1 VNNDARPQ
9 SIPHV
14 AVTGA
19 AGFIGSTLVDALLQA
34 GHEVTAIDVRGTTDT
49 LAARNLKAASA
60 CDRFTLHTVDLRH
73 ADLPE
78 ILNGAET
85 VFHLAGL
92 GGVRGSWGAR
102 FADYVAAN
110 LTATHRVIDAC
121 EQTDVRRLVYASSS
135 SVYGST
141 ARASREDDVTRP
153 ISPYGV
159 TKLAAEQL
167 CLAHATRGGARLS
180 AVALRYFT
188 VYGPRQRPGMAI
200 GQMLAAAL
208 TGEPVPLFGDGRQR
222 REFTYVD
229 DVVRATIAASHPAV
243 PSAAINVGGGT
254 SATMLDVLDLVATVT
269 GSPVPIRHEPDQAG
283 DVLSTGADL
292 ALAEQLLDYRPRVG
306 LHEGLSRHA
315 QWLSATLN
323 HPITATP
330 TTETLETVR

>member
-1 VNNDARPQ
+1 MNNDTRPEPL
-9 SIPHV
+9 PHV

-19 AGFIGSTLVDALLQA
+19 AGFIGSTLVDALLGA
-34 GHEVTAIDVRGTTDT
+34 GHEVTAIDVRGTADP

-60 CDRFTLHTVDLRH
+60 CDQFRLHTVDLRH
-73 ADLPE
+73 ADLAA
-78 ILNGAET
+78 ILDGADT
-85 VFHLAGL
+85 VYHLAGL

-102 FADYVAAN
+102 FTDYVAAN

-121 EQTDVRRLVYASSS
+121 EQTGVRRLVYASSS

-141 ARASREDDVTRP
+141 AHRSREDDATRP

-167 CLAHATRGGARLS
+167 CLAHAARSGASLS

-208 TGEPVPLFGDGRQR
+208 TREPVPLFGDGRQR

-229 DVVRATIAASHPAV
+229 DVVRATIAAAHPAV
-243 PSAAINVGGGT
+243 SHVAINVGGGT
-254 SATMLDVLDLVATVT
+254 SVTMLDVLDLIATVT
-269 GSPVPIRHEPDQAG
+269 GSPVPVRHEPDQAG
-283 DVLSTGADL
+283 DVLSTSADL
-292 ALAEQLLDYRPRVG
+292 TLAEQLLGYRPRVG

-315 QWLSATLN
+315 EWLTATLN
-323 HPITATP
+323 RPITATP
-330 TTETLETVR
+330 FAETLETVR